1 MQIECMYNEG
11 KEYIKVFV
19 DKSTGNGTLRFSH
32 EILVTFLKKG
42 EELIFNSAWHCG
54 VSEMEWDSS
63 EEDSFEET
71 FPGLLNR
78 MRNEIASTSIAKTE
92 ERYYL
97 KVGNCYVAL
106 IGIWHKPMMKSDYH
120 KATPF
125 MTKPEAVEEANKR
138 GIKAFKIVRK
148 ML

>member
-1 MQIECMYNEG
+1 M
-11 KEYIKVFV
+11 
-19 DKSTGNGTLRFSH
+19 
-32 EILVTFLKKG
+32 
-42 EELIFNSAWHCG
+42 IFNSAWHCG
-54 VSEMEWDSS
+54 VSEMEWNSS

-78 MRNEIASTSIAKTE
+78 MRNKIVSTSITKME

-97 KVGNCYVAL
+97 KVGNCYVAF
-106 IGIWHKPMMKSDYH
+106 IGMWHKPIMKSDYH

-125 MTKPEAVEEANKR
+125 MTEPEAKEEASKR
-138 GIKAFKIVRK
+138 GIKAFKIVKK